1 MCFLNFI
8 CTVLVPLT
16 QLQVTCVFQQNSFQR
31 ISVIFCLLIPD
42 VIKLVRFLILYN
54 RIILY
59 NRTNSLVLFV
69 FTGVTF
75 KVLSLNSST
84 KKTTQN
90 YFLKILK
97 QKQKFLPHFFR
108 FSLMSQWKILKKR
121 KKKISQVG
129 ALERY
134 FSKSRISRF

>member
-97 QKQKFLPHFFR
+97 
-108 FSLMSQWKILKKR
+108 
-121 KKKISQVG
+121 
-129 ALERY
+129 
-134 FSKSRISRF
+134 